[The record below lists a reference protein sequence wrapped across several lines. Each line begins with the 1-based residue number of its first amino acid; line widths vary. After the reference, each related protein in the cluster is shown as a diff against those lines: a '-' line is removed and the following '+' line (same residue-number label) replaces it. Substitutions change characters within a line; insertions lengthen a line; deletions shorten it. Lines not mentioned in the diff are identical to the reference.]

1 LLRKKIQG
9 TRLPDCGQMG
19 IEQIERMKTDF
30 NKLKGG

>member
-1 LLRKKIQG
+1 MNSELRKTMHG
-9 TRLPDCGQMG
+9 TR